1 MICFYQI
8 RVIMEKQNKNLQLI
22 AITAAACLFYGVNA
36 GVRAN
41 YGIMLN
47 AVSQNS
53 GVPYAGVSFIIAIA
67 QLMYGI
73 MQPIAGVIALRRSN
87 AFVLCIGA
95 VVLGT
100 GLLLTPFC
108 HSYFPL
114 MCALGVI
121 IGSGTGILCF
131 GVIMGAVTPVLG
143 EEKAAI
149 ASGFI
154 SASAGLGATI
164 MAPLINA
171 LVSIGGLGFMM
182 RILCVPVFVLVPVS
196 LWLGRKGRDTAQKK
210 ETDGAPPVPLLELLK
225 AALRNRSYVFLI
237 IGFFTCGFHMAI
249 IETHLFSQ
257 YTSFGIPEAVVA
269 SAFSFYGILTM
280 LGSICSGT
288 LITRFPMQN
297 VLGTI
302 YGSRTLIDAALLL
315 LPGSRF
321 SMFLTAGLL
330 GLTGASTVPPT
341 SGLTGRLYGSKNL
354 ATLFGIVFLS
364 HQLGSFLSSWIG
376 GLLVTATGSYA
387 PIWCA
392 DIVLAAIA
400 ATVSY
405 MVRTEKNT

>member
-1 MICFYQI
+1 M
-8 RVIMEKQNKNLQLI
+8 VKQNKKLQLI
-22 AITAAACLFYGVNA
+22 AVTAAACLFYGVNA

-47 AVSQNS
+47 AISQNS

-73 MQPIAGVIALRRSN
+73 MQPVAGVAALKRSN
-87 AFVLCIGA
+87 AFVLCVGA
-95 VVLGT
+95 IVLGS
-100 GLLLTPFC
+100 GLLLTPLC
-108 HSYFPL
+108 HSYYPL
-114 MCALGVI
+114 MGTLGI
-121 IGSGTGILCF
+121 IVGSGTGILCF
-131 GVIMGAVTPVLG
+131 GIIMGAVTPVLG
-143 EEKAAI
+143 EEKAAF

-164 MAPLINA
+164 MAPLVNA

-182 RILCVPVFVLVPVS
+182 RVVCVPAFLLVPVS
-196 LWLGRKGRDTAQKK
+196 LWLGRKGTEAAAKK
-210 ETDGAPPVPLLELLK
+210 QENDPAVPLAQLLNT
-225 AALRNRSYVFLI
+225 ALHNRSYVFLM

-249 IETHLFSQ
+249 IETHLFTQ

-269 SAFSFYGILTM
+269 SAFSFYGIITM

-302 YGSRTLIDAALLL
+302 YGSRTLIDAALLI

-354 ATLFGIVFLS
+354 ATLFGIVFLA
-364 HQLGSFLSSWIG
+364 HQLGSFFSSWIG
-376 GLLVTATGSYA
+376 GLLVARTGSYA

-392 DIVLAAIA
+392 DIALAALA
-400 ATVSY
+400 STVSF
-405 MVRTEKNT
+405 MVRVEKDI

>member
-1 MICFYQI
+1 MK
-8 RVIMEKQNKNLQLI
+8 KQNRSIQLI
-22 AITAAACLFYGVNA
+22 ALTAAACLFYGVNG

-47 AVSQNS
+47 AISQNS

-67 QLMYGI
+67 QLMYGF
-73 MQPIAGVIALRRSN
+73 MQPVAGVVALKRSN
-87 AFVLCIGA
+87 AFVLSIGA
-95 VVLGT
+95 IVLGT
-100 GLLLTPFC
+100 GLLLTPLC
-108 HSYFPL
+108 HSYYPL
-114 MCALGVI
+114 MCTLGLI

-143 EEKAAI
+143 EEKAAF

-171 LVSIGGLGFMM
+171 LVSAGGLGFMM
-182 RILCVPVFVLVPVS
+182 RILCIPAFVLVPVS
-196 LWLGRKGRDTAQKK
+196 LWLGRKGRDAAQKNQK
-210 ETDGAPPVPLLELLK
+210 DDTPSVPLMELLK
-225 AALRNRSYVFLI
+225 TALHNRSYIFLM

-249 IETHLFSQ
+249 IETHLFTQ

-269 SAFSFYGILTM
+269 SAFSFYGIITM

-315 LPGSRF
+315 LPGSRVT
-321 SMFLTAGLL
+321 MFLTAGFL

-341 SGLTGRLYGSKNL
+341 SGLTSRLYGSKNL

-364 HQLGSFLSSWIG
+364 HQFGSFCSSWLG

-392 DIVLAAIA
+392 DIALAALA
-400 ATVSY
+400 AAVSY
-405 MVRTEKNT
+405 LVRVDKE